1 MNGAMVVLATP
12 SRFTGLWN
20 WLIMLMI
27 VAVPV
32 TIGVLVGRRS
42 AE

>member
-12 SRFTGLWN
+12 PRFTGLWN
-20 WLIMLMI
+20 WLIMLVI

-32 TIGVLVGRRS
+32 TVGVLIGRRS
-42 AE
+42 GE